1 MCYPNNT
8 IPRSQKLRLQ
18 QPTKAVNQLCARHT
32 GAYQRLIVN
41 HVDSR
46 RVGKNIDIF
55 FYHHKNSANWKRL
68 ANHIHQTF
76 TKKYTEHQPNRI
88 YSGTV
93 TSTSGLYLVRNTYP
107 PVVYIELGNI
117 RNSKDPKRILNYD
130 N

>member
-1 MCYPNNT
+1 MN
-8 IPRSQKLRLQ
+8 
-18 QPTKAVNQLCARHT
+18 
-32 GAYQRLIVN
+32 
-41 HVDSR
+41 SR

-55 FYHHKNSANWKRL
+55 FYHHKNSANGKRL

-76 TKKYTEHQPNRI
+76 TKKYAEHQPNRI

-107 PVVYIELGNI
+107 PMVYIELGNI